1 MNMIENKFASEKRD
15 EEKILFFFLSLIYP
29 CADHSY
35 NSLSELKIVE
45 NEKNLIFSC
54 FFLNFELRIYQGLM
68 FTELEGNFC

>member
-1 MNMIENKFASEKRD
+1 MIENKFASEKRYD
-15 EEKILFFFLSLIYP
+15 KKKNLFFFLSLIYP